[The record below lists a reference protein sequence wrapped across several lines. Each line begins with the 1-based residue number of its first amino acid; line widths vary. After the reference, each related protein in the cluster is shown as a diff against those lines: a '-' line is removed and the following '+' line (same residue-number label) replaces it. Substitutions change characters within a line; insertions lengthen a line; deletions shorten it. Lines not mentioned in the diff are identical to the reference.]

1 MLFYSGPW
9 PKCLKA
15 TVSRAERKGKRIRGR
30 ERMGKKS
37 EAAPTGLVTGKHWL
51 KHCNLYTQ

>member
-15 TVSRAERKGKRIRGR
+15 TVSGAERKGKRIRR
-30 ERMGKKS
+30 KERMGKKIRS
-37 EAAPTGLVTGKHWL
+37 SPGHRKALAKAP
-51 KHCNLYTQ
+51 